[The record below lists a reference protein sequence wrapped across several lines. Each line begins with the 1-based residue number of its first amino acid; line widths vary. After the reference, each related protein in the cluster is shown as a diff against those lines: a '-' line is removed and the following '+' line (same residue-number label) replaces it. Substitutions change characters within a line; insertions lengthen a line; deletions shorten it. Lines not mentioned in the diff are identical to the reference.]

1 MCIVIAHNNQK
12 GSDISMADRKL
23 FDNLYKVIKVNSGV
37 LDTNDGVFTEI
48 MDLQIPRGWCAR
60 IRRVIFRDHSL
71 VEQLDQQNFK
81 LIMALVMDPDDE
93 ESVQIPTAEID
104 HDVLCDAEHE
114 YQRFEEDETPNG
126 ISVLK
131 PKETQHDFTEEID
144 VVTVRNIRFNTLGS
158 RMMVTA
164 TTLQTRCIVYFT
176 YEKISIDLYSKLLG
190 IS

>member
-1 MCIVIAHNNQK
+1 
-12 GSDISMADRKL
+12 MAKERAL

-71 VEQLDQQNFK
+71 TEQKPQQNFK
-81 LIMALVMDPDDE
+81 LLMALVMDPDDE
-93 ESVQIPTAEID
+93 EHTQIPTAEID
-104 HDVLCDAEHE
+104 HDILCDAEHE
-114 YQRFEEDETPNG
+114 YNRFDFGTDPNG
-126 ISVLK
+126 ISVVK
-131 PKETQHDFTEEID
+131 PHETLHDFPETLD

-158 RMMVTA
+158 RMDTTL

>member
-1 MCIVIAHNNQK
+1 
-12 GSDISMADRKL
+12 MAKERAL

-93 ESVQIPTAEID
+93 EHVQIPTAEID
-104 HDVLCDAEHE
+104 HDILCDAEHE
-114 YQRFEEDETPNG
+114 YMRFEEGETPVG
-126 ISVLK
+126 VSVLK
-131 PKETQHDFTEEID
+131 PKETQYDFPETLD

-158 RMMVTA
+158 RMMTTL